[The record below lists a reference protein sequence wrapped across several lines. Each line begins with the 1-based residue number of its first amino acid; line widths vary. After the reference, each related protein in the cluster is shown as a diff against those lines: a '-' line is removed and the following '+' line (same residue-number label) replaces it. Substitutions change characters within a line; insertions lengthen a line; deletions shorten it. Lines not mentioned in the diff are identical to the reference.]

1 MAQKKYSHRRMK
13 KMMKEDEFAS
23 TIDKLLNW
31 MKPHK
36 TIVISGLIGLFV
48 VVGIYVIASS
58 YIHSRENSSEKMLA
72 DALEVYYY
80 QPEEGETPKYESP
93 VAQQKAALKKLQQVI
108 ENKPTKSVKQRARFY
123 MAADYVKLH
132 ETDKAVKI
140 LADLFEGADYPFKAL
155 AGIKYAALLKEQG
168 KLKDALKVYD
178 TLAGAD
184 IAEDTIKDYVLL
196 QKGKLLKKMGKVDEA
211 KTAFN
216 TLVQQFQNSRY
227 AKEAQSQL
235 DQLGS

>member
-1 MAQKKYSHRRMK
+1 MK

-36 TIVISGLIGLFV
+36 AIVISGLIGLFL

-80 QPEEGETPKYESP
+80 QPVKGETPKYETP
-93 VAQQKAALKKLQQVI
+93 AAQQEAALKKLQQVI
-108 ENKPTKSVKQRARFY
+108 DGKPTESVEQRARFY

-132 ETDKAVKI
+132 KIDKAVKI
-140 LADLFEGADYPFKAL
+140 LANLFEEADYPFKPL
-155 AGIKYAALLKEQG
+155 VGIKYAALLKEQG
-168 KLKDALKVYD
+168 KLKDALKVYN
-178 TLAGAD
+178 TLSGVD
-184 IAEDTIKDYVLL
+184 ISKDTIKDYVLL
-196 QKGKLLKKMGKVDEA
+196 QKGKLLKKMGKADEA
-211 KTAFN
+211 KAAFS
-216 TLVQQFQNSRY
+216 TLVQKFQNSRY